1 MKIKDILTDGGNI
14 SVWGTALKRVG
25 EVLANYAEKLGDSH
39 ANYSDYHKASYYA
52 TNGAIHKLL
61 KHIGD
66 LDYTPKN
73 LIIGQLARYLG
84 KKTAFD
90 MLGMAADDPEITQTS
105 ADDQLDRLYMS
116 KLNHVNNQ
124 TLVEESP
131 FATKPYKG
139 WSYDWEWD
147 KEYDKEGRL
156 VSNRILHSATNEA
169 GKVVKIDFEPWATMA
184 QSDFETWIDLGM
196 KDRKAFNKIGPI
208 TDTEL
213 QNAALYLLKAR
224 GVRKPDFPDTY
235 KMDDEGDIAV
245 DHPTRSAED
254 Y

>member
-1 MKIKDILTDGGNI
+1 MKIKDILTEGPNI
-14 SVWGTALKRVG
+14 SVYGTALKKVG
-25 EVLANYAEKLGDSH
+25 EVLANYAEKIGDTHSD
-39 ANYSDYHKASYYA
+39 YSDYHKASYYA
-52 TNGAIHKLL
+52 TSGAIHKLL
-61 KHIGD
+61 KHI
-66 LDYTPKN
+66 
-73 LIIGQLARYLG
+73 
-84 KKTAFD
+84 
-90 MLGMAADDPEITQTS
+90 EITQTNVS
-105 ADDQLDRLYMS
+105 GDLDLAS
-116 KLNHVNNQ
+116 KLNYVNNQ

-139 WSYDWEWD
+139 WSYHWEWD
-147 KEYDKEGRL
+147 KEWSEEGEL
-156 VSNRILHSATNEA
+156 VTNRILHFATTEA

-213 QNAALYLLKAR
+213 QKAALYLLKAR

-235 KMDDEGDIAV
+235 KMDDEGDTAV

>member
-1 MKIKDILTDGGNI
+1 MKIKDILTEGPNI
-14 SVWGTALKRVG
+14 SVYGTALKRVG
-25 EVLANYAEKLGDSH
+25 EVLAKYAEKIGDEHSD
-39 ANYSDYHKASYYA
+39 YSDYHKASYYA
-52 TNGAIHKLL
+52 TSGAIHKLL
-61 KHIGD
+61 KHIND
-66 LDYTPKN
+66 LGYTPKN

-84 KKTAFD
+84 KKTALD
-90 MLGMAADDPEITQTS
+90 MLGMSADDPEITQTNVS
-105 ADDQLDRLYMS
+105 GKLDLAS
-116 KLNHVNNQ
+116 KLNYVNNQ

-139 WSYDWEWD
+139 WSYNWEWD
-147 KEYDKEGRL
+147 KEYNEEGEL
-156 VSNRILHSATNEA
+156 VTNRILHSATNEA

-213 QNAALYLLKAR
+213 QKAAMYLLKAR
-224 GVRKPDFPDTY
+224 GVRKDDFPDTY
-235 KMDDEGDIAV
+235 KMDDEGDTAV